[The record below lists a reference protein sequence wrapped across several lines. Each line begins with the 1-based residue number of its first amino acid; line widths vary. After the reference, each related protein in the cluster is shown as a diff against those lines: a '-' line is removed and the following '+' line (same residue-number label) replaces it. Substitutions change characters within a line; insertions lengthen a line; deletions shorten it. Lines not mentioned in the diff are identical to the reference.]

1 MQFAAILPISI
12 DPVDRQSYPAS
23 PESGLLSLTLKFLPV
38 RKGMETTAGRQ
49 ALKLRLRSL
58 HIGLLVWK
66 SDLWVVL
73 RYPVGW
79 PQVQPR

>member
-1 MQFAAILPISI
+1 MRSAAILPISI

-49 ALKLRLRSL
+49 ALKLQLRSL
-58 HIGLLVWK
+58 HIELSVWK
-66 SDLWVVL
+66 SNPWAVL

-79 PQVQPR
+79 QQVQPR